1 TQDKYQLSNHLLQ
14 PRKNSDRKDSAFK
27 YPNTTLAP
35 YFFGE
40 PAFAY
45 PQNTPFVKSG
55 RKDKDFCYTA
65 KKYFKKINRRHIGG
79 DGVWKNTGH

>member
-1 TQDKYQLSNHLLQ
+1 NPAKIRTAKIALSNILTQ
-14 PRKNSDRKDSAFK
+14 P
-27 YPNTTLAP
+27 LHHI
-35 YFFGE
+35 FFGE
-40 PAFAY
+40 PTFAY